1 MGVSFHGLPP
11 LIHLPLALLAGT
23 VGGELRVL
31 LTASLKHRFGAS
43 ELITCIMLNYAAIYL
58 VAFFVTG
65 PLKEAGSAFPQS
77 AMVAESARLPR
88 VIGGTRLHAGII
100 LALLCVFCFTT

>member
-1 MGVSFHGLPP
+1 MNQP
-11 LIHLPLALLAGT
+11 
-23 VGGELRVL
+23 EM
-31 LTASLKHRFGAS
+31 TAPQAFKFRSADP
-43 ELITCIMLNYAAIYL
+43 NYAAICL